1 MSNLTIR
8 ILTAIVGIPI
18 VVILSFLGGLFFLL
32 LVMLCSSIALYEF
45 YKLSEAKGA
54 KPQIALGLIA
64 GGLIN
69 LSFYHNKLQTFCVDV
84 FRKAGLLIP
93 FPSQA
98 NLFFILIISILVVL
112 LIVELYRNSGS
123 PLLNLSST
131 ILGVIYVAGFFG
143 TFIGLR
149 ELFIP
154 FDFPASRF
162 FAAED
167 ISLPQT
173 LEKIYGWGGYT
184 VISIFIIIWI
194 CDSAAYFGGRLL
206 GKHKL
211 FERISPNKTWE
222 GAVFGCLF
230 AIVGAVAMKYLLLD
244 YLSVE
249 SAVILGLIVGVFGQI
264 GDLVE
269 SMFKRDSSVKD
280 SSSLIP
286 GHGGALDRFD
296 SLLFVAPLVYL
307 YLDFIVFT

>member
-18 VVILSFLGGLFFLL
+18 VVLLSFLGGLFFLL

-69 LSFYHNKLQTFCVDV
+69 LSFYHNKLQNFCVDI

-112 LIVELYRNSGS
+112 LIVELFRNSGS
-123 PLLNLSST
+123 PLQNLSST
-131 ILGVIYVAGFFG
+131 ILGLIYVAGFFG

-162 FAAED
+162 FSAD
-167 ISLPQT
+167 VISLPQT
-173 LEKIYGWGGYT
+173 LDKIYRWGGYT
-184 VISIFIIIWI
+184 IISVFIMIWI
-194 CDSAAYFGGRLL
+194 CDTAAYFGGRLL

-211 FERISPNKTWE
+211 FVRISPNKTWE
-222 GAVFGCLF
+222 GAVFGFIF
-230 AIVGAVAMKYLLLD
+230 AIVAAVAMKYLFLD

-269 SMFKRDSSVKD
+269 SMFKRDAGVKD

>member
-1 MSNLTIR
+1 LSNLTIR
-8 ILTAIVGIPI
+8 ILTATVGIP
-18 VVILSFLGGLFFLL
+18 VLILLSYLGGFYFLA
-32 LVMLCSSIALYEF
+32 LVVLCSTIALHEF
-45 YKLSEAKGA
+45 YKLSQTKGA
-54 KPQIALGLIA
+54 KPQIVVGLIA

-69 LSFYHNKLQTFCVDV
+69 LSFYHNKLQNFSV
-84 FRKAGLLIP
+84 GLFQKMGLSVP
-93 FPSQA
+93 FPNQA
-98 NLFFILIISILVVL
+98 NLFFILIISILIVI
-112 LIVELYRNSGS
+112 LIVELFRNAGY
-123 PLLNLSST
+123 PLHNLSVT
-131 ILGVIYVAGFFG
+131 VMGLIYVSGFFG

-162 FAAED
+162 FTADE

-173 LEKIYGWGGYT
+173 LDKIYAWGGYT
-184 VISIFIIIWI
+184 VISVFIIIWI
-194 CDSAAYFGGRLL
+194 CDTAAYFGGRLT

-222 GAVFGCLF
+222 GAIFGFVF
-230 AIVGAVAMKYLLLD
+230 AIVAAVAMKYILLD
-244 YLSVE
+244 YLSVG
-249 SAVILGLIVGVFGQI
+249 SAVVIGFIVGVFGQV

-269 SMFKRDSSVKD
+269 SMFKRDAGVKD

-307 YLDFIVFT
+307 YLDFVVFT

>member
-1 MSNLTIR
+1 LSNLTIR
-8 ILTAIVGIPI
+8 ILAAIVGIPI
-18 VVILSFLGGLFFLL
+18 LILLSYLGGLFFLL
-32 LVMLCSSIALYEF
+32 LVVLCSSVALYEF
-45 YKLSEAKGA
+45 YKLSQAKGA
-54 KPQIALGLIA
+54 KPQIILGLIA

-69 LSFYHNKLQTFCVDV
+69 LSFYHNKLQNFSIDV
-84 FRKAGLLIP
+84 FRKVGLLIP
-93 FPSQA
+93 FPSQS

-112 LIVELYRNSGS
+112 LIVELFRNSGS

-131 ILGVIYVAGFFG
+131 MLGIIYVAGFFG

-162 FAAED
+162 FTADE

-173 LEKIYGWGGYT
+173 LDKIYRWGGYT
-184 VISIFIIIWI
+184 IISVFIIIWI
-194 CDSAAYFGGRLL
+194 CDTAAYFGGRLL

-211 FERISPNKTWE
+211 FVRISPNKTWE
-222 GAVFGCLF
+222 GAIFGFIF
-230 AIVGAVAMKYLLLD
+230 AIVAAVAMKYILLD
-244 YLSVE
+244 YLSIE
-249 SAVILGLIVGVFGQI
+249 SAVVLGFIVGVFGQI

-269 SMFKRDSSVKD
+269 SMFKRNAGVKD

-307 YLDFIVFT
+307 YLDFVVFT